1 MVEDRRERLKPSA
14 KPADVNCNRQMCHMQ
29 TATYSKLTMH
39 RQEVGRTGEFP
50 WAKLAMK

>member
-14 KPADVNCNRQMCHMQ
+14 KPGDMNCNRQMCHMQ
-29 TATYSKLTMH
+29 PAKYSKFTLHCQEEGLT
-39 RQEVGRTGEFP
+39 EYP